1 MKVVLI
7 ETTSEAYRKNPL
19 SQMDRVLE
27 PLGIEYIGAHLK
39 ACGHDVQLIQQL
51 TLSTD
56 EVVNQ
61 VVSLRPDLV
70 GFSCMTYSY
79 PEAVTLAR
87 SIKQEIPEIKT
98 VLGGYHVLGIET
110 PPEYFDFVIKGEGEL
125 ATEKILDFIA
135 GKVDVDI
142 PNIPGLMFF
151 QDQRWDIQM
160 KRCDFSQLENP
171 MRLPRGPFRSMS
183 MGENMPETK
192 IACVVAGRGCP
203 YRCDFCC
210 TPQLYSGER
219 VCRPVQDVVS
229 EILILRDQFGV
240 NNINL
245 RDETFT
251 PDKDYVIAF
260 CNEMINRQANISW
273 RAFANVGN
281 VNEEIIKLMSDAG
294 CHMLFYGIEASD
306 PETLK
311 RRRKNFSSKA
321 RIIEAIKMTQ
331 EAGIYVRAGFIVGHE
346 TDTPESFIHHDAF
359 LREVCPDELYISFLT
374 PFPGTPLYQEIKKSG
389 RLLTTDLERYDCEHP
404 IIDIGIQEEE
414 LVRLRNELYNGF
426 YSSKEWTGHV
436 LKRAKGNSKERD
448 EIERYAAFISDK
460 HNVSNPFINLKEA
473 IEQ

>member
-79 PEAVTLAR
+79 PEAVTLAK

-151 QDQRWDIQM
+151 QNQKWDIPM
-160 KRCDFSQLENP
+160 ERCNFAQIENP

-183 MGENMPETK
+183 MGENLPDTK

-210 TPQLYSGER
+210 TPQLYSGKR
-219 VCRPVQDVVS
+219 VCRPVEDVVS
-229 EILILRDQFGV
+229 EIFMLRDQFGV

-251 PDKDYVIAF
+251 PDKEYVIAF
-260 CNEMINRQANISW
+260 CNEMIERQANISW

-281 VNEEIIKLMSDAG
+281 VNEEIIKLMAEAG

-311 RRRKNFSSKA
+311 RRRKNFSSKE

-346 TDTPESFIHHDAF
+346 TDTLESFIHHDAF

-374 PFPGTPLYQEIKKSG
+374 PFPGTPLYQEIKKTG

-404 IIDIGIQEEE
+404 VIDIGMPEEE
-414 LVRLRNELYNGF
+414 LIRMRNELYKGF

-436 LKRAKGNSKERD
+436 LKRAKGNPKERD

-473 IEQ
+473 IE